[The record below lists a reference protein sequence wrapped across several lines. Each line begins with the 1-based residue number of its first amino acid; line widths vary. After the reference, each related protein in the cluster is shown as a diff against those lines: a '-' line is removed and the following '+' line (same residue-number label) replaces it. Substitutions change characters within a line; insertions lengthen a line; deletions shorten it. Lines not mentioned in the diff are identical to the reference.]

1 MSIPNEIKIGIL
13 GAGGKMG
20 MRIGANLKKLPN
32 EIFYIENAEAGIK
45 RLDEI
50 GIEVSAPTAVM
61 GQLDF
66 LILAVPDLYIN
77 KITTEVVPD
86 MKSGAIVLLLDPAAA
101 YMNQVCI
108 REDLHYTVIHPCHP
122 ALFKEQ
128 PTLEG
133 YRDHFGGIS
142 GLQDIVST
150 HWKGARDKYELAC
163 DVVREMFAPVDQI
176 FEVTLKQ
183 MAFLEPSVVEVCGL
197 SLVSVFKELAEEMDK
212 RGIPK
217 EAGMSFLLGHIK
229 IELAIL
235 LLGSNP
241 ASDAAMIAM
250 DYGKDK
256 IMKADWKKVLTDE
269 SLHEVLAKM
278 LKLDKNSA
286 PAP

>member
-61 GQLDF
+61 GQLDL

-77 KITTEVVPD
+77 KITAEVVPD
-86 MKSGAIVLLLDPAAA
+86 MKSDAIVLLLDPAAA
-101 YMNQVCI
+101 YMDQVCI

-122 ALFKEQ
+122 ALFKDQ

-133 YRDHFGGIS
+133 YNDHFGGIA

-176 FEVTLKQ
+176 FEITLKQ

-197 SLVSVFKELAEEMDK
+197 SLVSVFKELVEEMDK

-256 IMKADWKKVLTDE
+256 IIKADWKKVLTDE

-286 PAP
+286 QAP

>member
-32 EIFYIENAEAGIK
+32 EIFYIENADAGIN

-86 MKSGAIVLLLDPAAA
+86 MKSDAIVLLLDPAAA
-101 YMNQVCI
+101 YMDQVCI

-122 ALFKEQ
+122 ALFKDQ

-133 YRDHFGGIS
+133 YHDHFGGIS

-150 HWKGARDKYELAC
+150 HWKGTRDKYELAC

-176 FEVTLKQ
+176 FEITIEQ

-197 SLVSVFKELAEEMDK
+197 SLVSVFKELVEEMDK

-256 IMKADWKKVLTDE
+256 IIKADWKKVLTDE

-286 PAP
+286 QAP

>member
-61 GQLDF
+61 GQLDL

-77 KITTEVVPD
+77 KITAEVVPD
-86 MKSGAIVLLLDPAAA
+86 MKSDAIVLLLDPAAA
-101 YMNQVCI
+101 YMDQVCI

-122 ALFKEQ
+122 ALFKDQ

-133 YRDHFGGIS
+133 YNDHFGGIA

-150 HWKGARDKYELAC
+150 HWKGTRDKYELAC

-176 FEVTLKQ
+176 FEITLKQ

-197 SLVSVFKELAEEMDK
+197 SLVSVFKELVEEMDK

-256 IMKADWKKVLTDE
+256 IIKADWKKVLTDE

-286 PAP
+286 QAP

>member
-1 MSIPNEIKIGIL
+1 MSIPDDIKIGIL

-20 MRIGANLKKLPN
+20 LRISANLQKLPN
-32 EIFYIENAEAGIK
+32 EIFYIENAETGIQ
-45 RLDEI
+45 RLAAS
-50 GIEVSAPTAVM
+50 GLKVSDPADVLARVNV
-61 GQLDF
+61 
-66 LILAVPDLYIN
+66 LILAVPDILIN
-77 KITTEVVPD
+77 KISSAVVPELKPD
-86 MKSGAIVLLLDPAAA
+86 TTVILLDPAAA
-101 YMNQVCI
+101 YMNQVCL

-133 YRDHFGGIS
+133 YTDHFGGIS

-163 DVVREMFAPVDQI
+163 DIVSVMFAPVDQV
-176 FEVTLKQ
+176 FEVTLEQ

-197 SLVSVFKELAEEMDK
+197 SLLSVFKELVEEMDE
-212 RGIPK
+212 RNIPK
-217 EAGMSFLLGHIK
+217 DAGMSFLLGHIK
-229 IELAIL
+229 IILAIL

-256 IMKADWKKVLTDE
+256 LIKEDWKKVLSDE
-269 SLHEVLAKM
+269 SLHEVLTKM
-278 LKLDKNSA
+278 LNLEN
-286 PAP
+286 

>member
-32 EIFYIENAEAGIK
+32 QIYYIENAAAGIQRLEEAGMA
-45 RLDEI
+45 
-50 GIEVSAPTAVM
+50 VSAPAAVM
-61 GQLDF
+61 GQVDV
-66 LILAVPDLYIN
+66 LILAVPDILIN
-77 KITTEVVPD
+77 KISTEVVPD
-86 MKSGAIVLLLDPAAA
+86 MQPGSTVLLLDPAAA
-101 YMNQVCI
+101 YMNQVCL

-122 ALFKEQ
+122 ALFKQQ

-133 YRDHFGGIS
+133 YNDHFGGIS

-150 HWKGARDKYELAC
+150 HWKGAREKYELAC
-163 DVVREMFAPVDQI
+163 EIVKVMFAPVDQV
-176 FEVTLKQ
+176 FEITIEQ

-197 SLVSVFKELAEEMDK
+197 SLVSVFKDLVAEMDK
-212 RGIPK
+212 REIPK
-217 EAGMSFLLGHIK
+217 DAAMSFLLGHIK

-250 DYGKDK
+250 DYGRNKLIK
-256 IMKADWKKVLTDE
+256 EDWKKLLTDE
-269 SLHEVLAKM
+269 SLHEVLTKM
-278 LKLDKNSA
+278 LKLDQKVN
-286 PAP
+286 

>member
-1 MSIPNEIKIGIL
+1 MSIPNETKIGIL

-20 MRIGANLKKLPN
+20 MRIGANLNKLPN
-32 EIFYIENAEAGIK
+32 QIFYIENAATGIQ
-45 RLDEI
+45 RLEES
-50 GIEVSAPTAVM
+50 GMKVSAPAAVM
-61 GQLDF
+61 GQIDV
-66 LILAVPDLYIN
+66 LILAVPDILIN
-77 KITTEVVPD
+77 KISTAVVPD
-86 MKSGAIVLLLDPAAA
+86 MQSDSTVILLDPAAA

-133 YRDHFGGIS
+133 YNDHFGGIS
-142 GLQDIVST
+142 GLQDIVSA
-150 HWKGARDKYELAC
+150 HWKGAREKYELAC
-163 DVVREMFAPVDQI
+163 EIVRVMFAPVDKV
-176 FEVTLKQ
+176 FEITIEQ

-197 SLVSVFKELAEEMDK
+197 SLVSVFKELVAEMDK

-217 EAGMSFLLGHIK
+217 DAAMSFLLGHIK

-250 DYGKDK
+250 DYGRDK
-256 IMKADWKKVLTDE
+256 LIKEDWKKVLTDE
-269 SLHEVLAKM
+269 SLHEVLTKM
-278 LKLDKNSA
+278 LKLDK
-286 PAP
+286 PAD

>member
-45 RLDEI
+45 RLAEI
-50 GIEVSAPTAVM
+50 GIEVSAPSAVM
-61 GQLDF
+61 RQLDF

-77 KITTEVVPD
+77 KITAEVVPD

-101 YMNQVCI
+101 YMDQVCI

-122 ALFKEQ
+122 ALFKDQ
-128 PTLEG
+128 STLES
-133 YRDHFGGIS
+133 YKDHFGGIS

-150 HWKGARDKYELAC
+150 HWKGTRDKYELAC

-176 FEVTLKQ
+176 FEITLKQ

-197 SLVSVFKELAEEMDK
+197 SLVSVFKDLVEEMDK

-250 DYGKDK
+250 DYGRDK
-256 IMKADWKKVLTDE
+256 IIKADWKKVLTDE
-269 SLHEVLAKM
+269 SLHEALVKM

-286 PAP
+286 QAP

>member
-1 MSIPNEIKIGIL
+1 MSIPSKIRIGIL

-45 RLDEI
+45 RLEKN
-50 GIEVSAPTAVM
+50 GLKVSVPQEALGKIDV
-61 GQLDF
+61 
-66 LILAVPDLYIN
+66 LILAVPDILIK
-77 KITTEVVPD
+77 KISTEAVPD
-86 MKSGAIVLLLDPAAA
+86 MKSDSTVILLDPAAA

-122 ALFKEQ
+122 ALFKDQ

-133 YRDHFGGIS
+133 YKDHFGGVS

-150 HWKGARDKYELAC
+150 HWKGAREKYELAC
-163 DVVREMFAPVDQI
+163 DIVREMFAPVDKV
-176 FEVTLKQ
+176 FEITIEQ
-183 MAFLEPSVVEVCGL
+183 MAFLEPAVVEVCGF
-197 SLVSVFKELAEEMDK
+197 SLVSVFKELVEEMDK

-217 EAGMSFLLGHIK
+217 DAAMSFLLGHIK
-229 IELAIL
+229 IALAIL

-250 DYGKDK
+250 NYGKDK
-256 IMKADWKKVLTDE
+256 LIKEDWKQVLTDE
-269 SLHEVLAKM
+269 SLHEVLKKM
-278 LKLDKNSA
+278 LKLDKKA
-286 PAP
+286 G